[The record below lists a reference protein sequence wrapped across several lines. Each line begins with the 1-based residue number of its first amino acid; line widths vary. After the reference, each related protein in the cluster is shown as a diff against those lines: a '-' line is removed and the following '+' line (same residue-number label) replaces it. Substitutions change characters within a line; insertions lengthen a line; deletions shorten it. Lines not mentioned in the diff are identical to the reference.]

1 MNQNKIMNYSISDIA
16 KLIDANPVCK
26 EDCEIQYLLIDS
38 RNVISA
44 INALFF
50 AIRGE
55 RHDGHNFIKELYQ
68 KGVKNF
74 VVDSIPEFEND
85 LENANFLLVENTLN
99 ALQKLAAAHRKRFN
113 YPVVG
118 ITGSNGKTIV
128 KEWLFHL
135 LQGKKNVIRNPKSY
149 NSQVGVPLSVWLM
162 SEINDFA
169 IFEAGISMPGEM
181 VNLEKMI
188 SPDIGMIT
196 NIGESHQENFKDYHE
211 KAIEKLKLFKHCK
224 QIVYCKDHSIIHKEI
239 EAGFS
244 DKKVFSWSE
253 KADANLKILTK
264 NRKNHSTLIEYQY
277 QDQKNN
283 ITIPFTDAASV
294 EDAIHVL
301 AVLYAMDIVPEDF
314 QQKFEKLPSVA
325 MRLEL
330 KKGLNNCT
338 LINDSYNSDLNS
350 LSIALNYLEQQNQH
364 SKKTLII
371 SDILQSGKKEEDLYY
386 EVAKLLIKY
395 NVDRLIGI
403 GEAISRQKKL
413 FKLPVNIYTSIA
425 EFLNSSLKEAFVD
438 EAILLK
444 GARDFHFEK
453 ISSVL
458 EEKSH
463 RTVLEINLNGM
474 VHNLNYFRSKLNPKT
489 KIMAMVKALSYG
501 SGTFEIANILQYQR
515 VDYLGVAFADEGVAL
530 REAGIKTPVIV
541 MNPEPNSFELMIKY
555 NLEPEIYNYLVL
567 NKFNETLR
575 KAGLKSYPVHI
586 KLDTGMHRL
595 GFMKHEIL
603 RLIAGIKENKNI
615 LIKSIFSHLAASD
628 DNVHDNFTKKQID
641 LFTDISDQITKAFN
655 YPILRHI
662 SNSAAIER
670 FPEAQFD
677 MVRLGIGLYGIS
689 AINQEKLATVS
700 TLKSTVI
707 QIKQVQ
713 KDETIG
719 YSRNA
724 TAQNDMTIAII
735 PVGYADG
742 LNRKLGNGGG
752 KLFINGFLAPIVGN
766 VCMDM
771 CMVDITG
778 CNIHE
783 GAEVIVF
790 GKEQSVIDLAD
801 TLETIPYEIF
811 TSVSSRVKRVYYQE

>member
-1 MNQNKIMNYSISDIA
+1 MIYTASEIAKIMNAQSSI
-16 KLIDANPVCK
+16 K

-38 RNVISA
+38 RNLVSTV
-44 INALFF
+44 NALFF

-74 VVDSIPEFEND
+74 VVDQIPEYQDD
-85 LENANFLLVENTLN
+85 LENANFLLVENTLK
-99 ALQKLAAAHRKRFN
+99 ALQRLAAVHRKNFN

-162 SEINDFA
+162 SKMNDFA
-169 IFEAGISMPGEM
+169 IFEAGISLPGEM
-181 VNLEKMI
+181 ENLEKI
-188 SPDIGMIT
+188 ICPDIGVIT
-196 NIGESHQENFKDYHE
+196 NIGESHQENFEDYQE
-211 KAIEKLKLFKHCK
+211 KAIEKLKLFEHCK
-224 QIVYCKDHSIIHKEI
+224 QIIYCKDHSIIHKEI
-239 EAGFS
+239 SSRFP
-244 DKKVFSWSE
+244 DKRIFTWSE
-253 KADANLKILTK
+253 NTDSDLKILNK
-264 NRKNHSTLIEYQY
+264 SRKENFTIIEYHFK
-277 QDQKNN
+277 DQKNR
-283 ITIPFTDAASV
+283 ITIPFTDNASV

-301 AVLYAMDIVPEDF
+301 AVLFATEIIPEDF
-314 QQKFEKLPSVA
+314 QQKFETLPSVA

-330 KKGLNNCT
+330 KKGINNCT

-364 SKKTLII
+364 TQKTLII
-371 SDILQSGKKEEDLYY
+371 SDILQSGKEERALYQ
-386 EVAKLLIKY
+386 EVAKLLKKY
-395 NVDRLIGI
+395 HVSRVIGI
-403 GEAISRQKKL
+403 GEAISRKEKL
-413 FKLPVNIYTSIA
+413 FELEKNMYLSTI
-425 EFLNSSLKEAFVD
+425 EFLNNFSKKDFND

-444 GARDFHFEK
+444 GARRFHFEK

-463 RTVLEINLNGM
+463 RTVLEINLNAM
-474 VHNLNYFRSKLNPKT
+474 VHNLNYFRSKLNPGT
-489 KIMAMVKALSYG
+489 KIMVMVKALSYG

-530 REAGIKTPVIV
+530 REAGIKTPIIV
-541 MNPEPNSFELMIKY
+541 MNPEQNSFDLMIEHQ
-555 NLEPEIYNYLVL
+555 LEPEIYNFLVL
-567 NKFNETLR
+567 KKFSESLNN
-575 KAGLKSYPVHI
+575 AGVKHYPVHL

-595 GFMKHEIL
+595 GFMAQEINQL
-603 RLIAGIKENKNI
+603 TDELKEKKNI
-615 LIKSIFSHLAASD
+615 KVKSVFSHLAASD
-628 DNVHDNFTKKQID
+628 EDAHDSFTREQIQIFDGMSKKIINT
-641 LFTDISDQITKAFN
+641 LK
-655 YPILRHI
+655 YPALRHI
-662 SNSAAIER
+662 SNSAGIER

-689 AINQEKLATVS
+689 ATSQEQLATVS

-707 QIKQVQ
+707 QTKQVK
-713 KDETIG
+713 KDESIG
-719 YSRNA
+719 YSRKA
-724 TAQNDMTIAII
+724 RAQNDMVIAIV

-742 LNRKLGNGGG
+742 LNRKLGNGCG
-752 KLFINGFLAPIVGN
+752 KLFINGFFVPIVGN
-766 VCMDM
+766 ICMDM

-783 GAEVIVF
+783 GDEVIVF
-790 GKEQSVIDLAD
+790 GKEQSVIDLAN

-811 TSVSSRVKRVYYQE
+811 TSVSTRVKRVYFQE

>member
-1 MNQNKIMNYSISDIA
+1 MYTTLEIA
-16 KLIDANPVCK
+16 KLIDAQSFIK
-26 EDCEIQYLLIDS
+26 KDGKIQYLLIDS
-38 RNVISA
+38 RNLVSTV
-44 INALFF
+44 NALFF

-55 RHDGHNFIKELYQ
+55 RHDGHDFIKELYH

-74 VVDSIPEFEND
+74 VVEKIPEYKND
-85 LENANFLLVENTLN
+85 LENASFLLVDNTLK
-99 ALQKLAAAHRKRFN
+99 ALQKVAAAHRTKFN

-135 LQGKKNVIRNPKSY
+135 IQGKKNVVRNPKSY

-162 SEINDFA
+162 SEINNFA

-181 VNLEKMI
+181 QLLEKI
-188 SPDIGMIT
+188 IHPDIGLIT
-196 NIGESHQENFKDYHE
+196 NVGEAHQENFKDYKE
-211 KAIEKLKLFKHCK
+211 KCVEKLKLFDHSK
-224 QIVYCKDHSIIHKEI
+224 QIIYCKDHSLIHQEI
-239 EAGFS
+239 EARFP
-244 DKKVFSWSE
+244 DKNVFTWSE
-253 KADANLKILTK
+253 NSDANLKILNK
-264 NRKNHSTLIEYQY
+264 SRKDHSTFIDFQF
-277 QDQKNN
+277 NN
-283 ITIPFTDAASV
+283 KENHIIIPFTDSASI

-301 AVLYAMDIVPEDF
+301 AVLLATGIIPEDF
-314 QQKFEKLPSVA
+314 QQKFETLPSVA

-330 KKGLNNCT
+330 KKGINNCT

-364 SKKTLII
+364 SQKTLII
-371 SDILQSGKKEEDLYY
+371 SDILQSGKEEKELYQ
-386 EVAKLLIKY
+386 EVSKLLKKY
-395 NVDRLIGI
+395 YVNRLIGI
-403 GEAISRQKKL
+403 GEALSNQGDL
-413 FKLPVNIYTSIA
+413 FTLEKRFFKTTSD
-425 EFLNSSLKEAFVD
+425 FLHHLTKNDFAD

-463 RTVLEINLNGM
+463 RTVLEINLNAM
-474 VHNLNYFRSKLNPKT
+474 VHNLNYFRSKLDHGT

-515 VDYLGVAFADEGVAL
+515 VDYLGVAFTDEGVAL
-530 REAGIKTPVIV
+530 REAGIKMPIIV
-541 MNPEPNSFELMIKY
+541 MNPEQNSFDLMIEY
-555 NLEPEIYNYLVL
+555 QLEPEIYNFLVL
-567 NKFNETLR
+567 NKFYEALKN
-575 KAGLKSYPVHI
+575 AGKYNYPVHL

-595 GFMKHEIL
+595 GFMKHEINQ
-603 RLIAGIKENKNI
+603 LIDEIKEKKF
-615 LIKSIFSHLAASD
+615 IKIRSVFSHLAASD
-628 DNVHDNFTKKQID
+628 EDVHDYFTRKQID
-641 LFTDISDQITKAFN
+641 LFDNISNKIIQALD

-662 SNSAAIER
+662 SNSAGIER

-689 AINQEKLATVS
+689 ATNQEKLATVS

-707 QIKQVQ
+707 QTKQVV

-719 YSRNA
+719 YSRKA
-724 TAQNDMTIAII
+724 RAQNDMTIAIV

-742 LNRKLGNGGG
+742 LNRRLGNGRG
-752 KLFINGFLAPIVGN
+752 KLFINGFFVPIVGN
-766 VCMDM
+766 ICMDM

-778 CNIHE
+778 CNIYE
-783 GAEVIVF
+783 GDEVIVF
-790 GKEQSVIDLAD
+790 GKEQSVVDLANM
-801 TLETIPYEIF
+801 LETIPYEIF
-811 TSVSSRVKRVYYQE
+811 TSVSTRVKRVYFQE

>member
-1 MNQNKIMNYSISDIA
+1 MIYTTSEIAKIMNAQSFI
-16 KLIDANPVCK
+16 N

-44 INALFF
+44 VNALFF

-74 VVDSIPEFEND
+74 VVDQIPEFKNE
-85 LENANFLLVENTLN
+85 LENANFLLVENTLKS
-99 ALQKLAAAHRKRFN
+99 LQKLAAAHRTKFN

-128 KEWLFHL
+128 KEWLFHV

-162 SEINDFA
+162 SEMNDFA

-188 SPDIGMIT
+188 GPDIGIIT
-196 NIGESHQENFKDYHE
+196 NIGESHQENFSDY
-211 KAIEKLKLFKHCK
+211 KQKTLEKLKLFEHCK
-224 QIVYCKDHSIIHKEI
+224 RIVYCKDHSIIHHEI

-244 DKKVFSWSE
+244 DKKVFTWSE
-253 KADANLKILTK
+253 KADAGLKILK
-264 NRKNHSTLIEYQY
+264 KSRKGHSTLIEYQY
-277 QDQKNN
+277 KGKKNK
-283 ITIPFTDAASV
+283 ITIPFTDSASV

-301 AVLYAMDIVPEDF
+301 AVLYAIETVPEDLH
-314 QQKFEKLPSVA
+314 QKFETLPSVA

-330 KKGLNNCT
+330 KKGINNCT

-364 SKKTLII
+364 TQKTLII
-371 SDILQSGKKEEDLYY
+371 SDILQSGKEEEDLYQ
-386 EVAKLLIKY
+386 EVAKLLKKY
-395 NVDRLIGI
+395 NVTRIIGI
-403 GEAISRQKKL
+403 GEAISRHEKL
-413 FKLPVNIYTSIA
+413 FKIPKSIFASTSD
-425 EFLNSSLKEAFVD
+425 FLNHFSKKDFVD

-444 GARDFHFEK
+444 GARNFHFEK

-463 RTVLEINLNGM
+463 RTVLEINLNAM
-474 VHNLNYFRSKLNPKT
+474 VHNLNYFRSKLNPGT

-501 SGTFEIANILQYQR
+501 SGTFEIANVLQYQR

-530 REAGIKTPVIV
+530 REAGIKTPIIV
-541 MNPEPNSFELMIKY
+541 MNPEQNSFDLMIEHQ
-555 NLEPEIYNYLVL
+555 LEPEIYNFLVL
-567 NKFNETLR
+567 HIFCEAVKR
-575 KAGLKSYPVHI
+575 AGKNNYPVHL

-595 GFMKHEIL
+595 GFMKHDINQ
-603 RLIAGIKENKNI
+603 LIDEIKERKF
-615 LIKSIFSHLAASD
+615 IKIRSVFSHLAASD
-628 DNVHDNFTKKQID
+628 EDAHDSFTREQID
-641 LFTDISDQITKAFN
+641 LFDSFSNKIIQALD

-662 SNSAAIER
+662 SNSAGIER

-689 AINQEKLATVS
+689 ATNQEQLATVS

-707 QIKQVQ
+707 QTKQVV

-719 YSRNA
+719 YSRKA
-724 TAQNDMTIAII
+724 RAQNDMTIAIV

-742 LNRKLGNGGG
+742 LNRKLGNGRG
-752 KLFINGFLAPIVGN
+752 KLFINGFLVPIVGN
-766 VCMDM
+766 ICMDM

-783 GAEVIVF
+783 GDEVIVF
-790 GKEQSVIDLAD
+790 GKEQSVIELANM
-801 TLETIPYEIF
+801 LETIPYEIF
-811 TSVSSRVKRVYYQE
+811 TSVSTRVKRVYFQE